1 MDKREVCTKGE
12 EGLKAE
18 NQKLIQT
25 ALDGLSRSY
34 APYSHFHVSAALL
47 CGDGTVYTGN
57 NIENASYTPSVCAE
71 RCAFFKAV
79 SDGKREFK
87 AIAVCGGPGGAVKDY
102 CPPCGVCR
110 QVMREFCV
118 PQTFRILTAR
128 TAEDY
133 REYTL
138 EELLPDG
145 FGPECLL

>member
-1 MDKREVCTKGE
+1 MDKRKVCTKGE
-12 EGLKAE
+12 EGMKAE